1 MEMEISCLTYTVS
14 VYMVHLQGTSHGFEI
29 NVINAFY
36 NEFWNQF
43 GKFFKRSCFFALG
56 ICKKTKALRF

>member
-1 MEMEISCLTYTVS
+1 MEMEISYLTYTVS

-36 NEFWNQF
+36 NEF
-43 GKFFKRSCFFALG
+43 
-56 ICKKTKALRF
+56 